1 MITKLDEK
9 TRIYEGIV
17 NVLRFTKSLN
27 IDSICDPFYE
37 FLKIYAWFRLKLS
50 FIFFVNIVFQL
61 FRNMLFV

>member
-27 IDSICDPFYE
+27 IDLYMRS
-37 FLKIYAWFRLKLS
+37 FLRIFENLFLIS
-50 FIFFVNIVFQL
+50 FKTFFHL
-61 FRNMLFV
+61 LR